1 MRHLILL
8 TSLAVASCSSTD
20 QPNPDA
26 AGQLDAA
33 WASTTITL
41 PDVPVS
47 VAPFDVVHVDWK
59 QPLGEAYVYLN
70 HVGDYRLA
78 GARIAELFAEAQVQG
93 APLRGAPFLLFYDDP
108 GKTPMNQL
116 RARICIGLATDFSSL
131 PPLYMDQLEARPVA
145 YAAIGGAYSEVPR
158 SYPGIFAYMAGRGW
172 TPGTPIR
179 EIYLVSPAGVPAEQL
194 VTEVQVPWGS

>member
-8 TSLAVASCSSTD
+8 CSLAVTACTSTD
-20 QPNPDA
+20 PATADDE
-26 AGQLDAA
+26 LDAA
-33 WASTTITL
+33 WASPTVSL

-59 QPLGEAYVYLN
+59 QPLGEAYIYLN

-78 GARIAELFAEAQVQG
+78 GARIAELFAEAKAQG
-93 APLRGAPFLLFYDDP
+93 AHLRGAPFLLFYDDP
-108 GKTPMNQL
+108 GKTPLDQL
-116 RARICIGLATDFSSL
+116 RARICVGLATDFSSL

-158 SYPGIFAYMAGRGW
+158 SYPGIFAYMAERGW
-172 TPGTPIR
+172 SPGTPIR
-179 EIYLVSPAGVPAEQL
+179 EIYLVSPAGVPVEQL
-194 VTEVQVPWGS
+194 VTEVQIPWGS